1 MTAFTPD
8 ERVESWAKR
17 LGLAQTRLRSAR
29 KDPSGHH
36 YAMLDGVDG
45 SLAISTSPVDTQQG
59 LDWTWSSQLRA
70 HVEVG
75 EEKVVVR
82 PVEQRA
88 QVLRFDLPQVDANVE
103 KFFDV
108 VTAQKTSPAITV
120 VEHVANCFRAH
131 RAVEEREA
139 PNPHGSLRSFLS
151 ILDSLIDDKSQQ
163 MTDVNAEHRL
173 RVIEELSYNRLVGR
187 QADLELTV
195 RHAAGMMFQEA
206 HAELDAEPL
215 APQLFGLAPAPR
227 RSTRNRLGAYYTP
240 PGLARTLCDLAIQP
254 HLSQPK
260 ITIFDP
266 ACGSGIFLL
275 EALRSLERY
284 GYVGQVVLIGFDI
297 SSVAIE
303 MATFSLKHA
312 DTELNVRFSV
322 TARDFLRSDDAI
334 AADIV
339 LMNPPFVAYEDL
351 TPELKADI
359 KAKLGDAY
367 RFKPDFSM
375 LFVSLALAQ
384 LRQGGSLASLLPAG
398 VLQQNS
404 AKDWRSSIVEG
415 NTLEL
420 VAILG
425 DHGLF
430 RDAMVNISAILLRD
444 TADGTKLQPTMF
456 WASQKR
462 GASSE
467 GLRHL
472 RRWAEGDKRPQRVPD
487 WSIYQARPG
496 LITPKGNWTPRP
508 NSLGNLPE
516 TLREKSLI
524 STIGNLFHV
533 EQGIRPGRIG
543 ERLIIS
549 LAIWESLPRKEQDYF
564 RPVAENRSIRAGQIQ
579 PVHMMFYPEKP
590 MAGAEVLEAL
600 PKFYS
605 LRIAE
610 LNLAAS
616 EPVEAIR
623 PRRATN
629 SEFLPRLVSR
639 IYVAED
645 SFAVDE
651 EGIHVVV
658 QGSSWIP
665 QPPLTSNTD
674 HLPSL
679 LVDYALL
686 MNSRLFFLLLREF
699 CRIVGGGQVEASQA
713 STLTI
718 PLPNLPLLYR
728 EFPQIAAEADVL
740 RNRNEISY
748 PSMGE
753 LDRFA
758 AAAYQTD
765 VSEWTQPL

>member
-1 MTAFTPD
+1 MTAFTQD
-8 ERVESWAKR
+8 ERVENWAKR
-17 LGLAQTRLRSAR
+17 LGLAQTRLRSVR
-29 KDPSGHH
+29 KDPVGHH
-36 YAMLDGVDG
+36 YAMLDGVEG
-45 SLAISTSPVDTQQG
+45 SLAISTSPIDRQQG

-75 EEKVVVR
+75 DEKVVVR

-88 QVLRFDLPQVDANVE
+88 QVLRFDLSQVDANVE
-103 KFFDV
+103 KFFEL
-108 VTAQKTSPAITV
+108 VTSQKISPAVTV
-120 VEHVANCFRAH
+120 VEHVTNCFRAH
-131 RAVEEREA
+131 RAVEEQEGA
-139 PNPHGSLRSFLS
+139 NPHKSLRSFLS
-151 ILDSLIDDKSQQ
+151 ILDSLIDDDRPQAADINS
-163 MTDVNAEHRL
+163 EHRH
-173 RVIEELSYNRLVGR
+173 RVIEELRYNRLVGR
-187 QADLELTV
+187 QANLELTI
-195 RHAAGMMFQEA
+195 RHAAGMVFQEA
-206 HAELDAEPL
+206 HAELDAEPRS
-215 APQLFGLAPAPR
+215 PQLFGLAPAPR

-254 HLSQPK
+254 HLAQPK

-266 ACGSGIFLL
+266 ACGSGIFLV
-275 EALRSLERY
+275 EALRSLERHAY
-284 GYVGQVVLIGFDI
+284 AGQVVLIGFDI
-297 SSVAIE
+297 SPVAIE
-303 MATFSLKHA
+303 MASFSLKHA
-312 DTELNVRFSV
+312 DTDLDVQFSV
-322 TARDFLRSDDAI
+322 MEKDFLRLDEGV

-351 TPELKADI
+351 GPDLKADI
-359 KAKLGDAY
+359 KVKLGDAY

-384 LRQGGSLASLLPAG
+384 LKRGGTLASLLPAG
-398 VLQQNS
+398 VLQQSS
-404 AKDWRSSIVEG
+404 ARDWRSSIVEG
-415 NTLEL
+415 STLEL
-420 VAILG
+420 VAVLG

-444 TADGTKLQPTMF
+444 ISRGTGLQPTMF
-456 WASQKR
+456 WASQRR

-472 RRWAEGDKRPQRVPD
+472 RRWADGEKRPQRNPD

-516 TLREKSLI
+516 TLRDKQFI
-524 STIGNLFHV
+524 STVSSLFHI

-543 ERLIIS
+543 ERLIIPLS
-549 LAIWESLPRKEQDYF
+549 MWESLPRKEQGYF
-564 RPVAENRSIRAGQIQ
+564 RPVAENKSIRGGRIL
-579 PVHMMFYPEKP
+579 PVHMMFYPQEP
-590 MAGAEVLEAL
+590 MRDAEVRERL
-600 PKFYS
+600 PTFYS

-610 LNLAAS
+610 LNLAEN

-623 PRRATN
+623 ARRATN
-629 SEFLPRLVSR
+629 SVPSPRLVSR

-645 SFAVDE
+645 SFAVDDD
-651 EGIHVVV
+651 GIHVVV
-658 QGSSWIP
+658 QGSSWLP
-665 QPPLTSNTD
+665 QPALTLATD
-674 HLPSL
+674 HLPTL
-679 LVDYALL
+679 LIDYALL

-713 STLTI
+713 STSAV

-728 EFPQIAAEADVL
+728 QFPQMAAEADVL
-740 RNRNEISY
+740 RNRNEIAY

-765 VSEWTQPL
+765 PSEWTQPS